1 MNKEIQAVVDNQ
13 TWAVVN
19 LPKRKKGIGSKQIYK
34 VKLNSDES
42 LERFKA
48 RFVAKGFN
56 QNYGIDYEETFS
68 LVVKM
73 TINRCLLAIAVS
85 HNG

>member
-1 MNKEIQAVVDNQ
+1 M
-13 TWAVVN
+13 
-19 LPKRKKGIGSKQIYK
+19 
-34 VKLNSDES
+34 KLNSDES

-68 LVVKM
+68 LVIKM